1 MNIYFTEWAGSGG
14 DKTGKS
20 LIVFTTWHPLY
31 WIILPYPRMEPWSR
45 SFGSSGHLYVL
56 NRHYC
61 ILSKACP
68 SLSFGLK
75 FLPIPRFGQTQAL
88 RNVYWAQILWL
99 TFLCHVLLFFLIF
112 SLPVAP
118 SVLKMGEGRGS
129 GDLPPLCSLVWA
141 IITLAGPCVWFT
153 PCRLFNLGFPT
164 SEGFFFNKSLWGQ
177 LNSNSP
183 PWRHFSLINPGSV
196 GHPLPNLSLYCANR
210 ENSGKPFVWAGI
222 SREHWPLPHILV
234 GKQGKLSNSLLWALF
249 RPLLQGKADI
259 SRSAADLL
267 GMEV

>member
-1 MNIYFTEWAGSGG
+1 
-14 DKTGKS
+14 
-20 LIVFTTWHPLY
+20 
-31 WIILPYPRMEPWSR
+31 MEPWIR

-56 NRHYC
+56 NKHYC

-118 SVLKMGEGRGS
+118 SVLKMG
-129 GDLPPLCSLVWA
+129 LVWA
-141 IITLAGPCVWFT
+141 ITALAGPCVWFT

-183 PWRHFSLINPGSV
+183 PWRSLQLDQSRKCGP
-196 GHPLPNLSLYCANR
+196 PPP
-210 ENSGKPFVWAGI
+210 KPFFVLCQQRELRQTFCLGRI